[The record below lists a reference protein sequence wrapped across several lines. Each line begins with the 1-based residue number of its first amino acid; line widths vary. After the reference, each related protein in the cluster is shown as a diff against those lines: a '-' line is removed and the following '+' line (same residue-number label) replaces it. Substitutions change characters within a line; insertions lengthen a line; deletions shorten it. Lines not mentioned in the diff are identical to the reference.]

1 MSPGTLF
8 LTVRH
13 SIKSINLF
21 DMARIKFSPVV
32 TSIAG
37 SVGGVTIQRNKY
49 GNTMRQ
55 RPFPL
60 NPASTAQYNV
70 RQKMIFLQTSWK
82 NLTDAQRLQWDRYL
96 DFSGQTT
103 KNDKNVK
110 LSGHTL
116 YLKYQMLRLLTDR
129 PLLTEIGYSPMPA
142 VASLG
147 GITVTPSAITLV
159 FSTAL
164 DIANWF
170 YYCRLTSPRPPNRA
184 FSRQGLRGMPTPYSD
199 TVPQQC
205 TYSYL
210 KAFGLLP
217 VDQDWIHYT
226 LQYYSY
232 TAPVY
237 SGIISGVIEIEG

>member
-1 MSPGTLF
+1 
-8 LTVRH
+8 
-13 SIKSINLF
+13 
-21 DMARIKFSPVV
+21 
-32 TSIAG
+32 
-37 SVGGVTIQRNKY
+37 
-49 GNTMRQ
+49 MRQ

-96 DFSGQTT
+96 DFSGQTI
-103 KNDKNVK
+103 KHDKNVK

-116 YLKYQMLRLLTDR
+116 YLKYQMLRLLTDQ

-142 VASLG
+142 VTRFA
-147 GITVTPSAITLV
+147 GILVTPTAITLD

-164 DIANWF
+164 DTANWF
-170 YYCRLTSPRPPNRA
+170 FYCRLTSPRPANRA
-184 FSRQGLRGMPTPYSD
+184 FSRQGLRGMITPHSD
-199 TVPQQC
+199 IGAQTC
-205 TYSYL
+205 TSTYL
-210 KAFGLLP
+210 SAFGLLP
-217 VDQDWIHYT
+217 VDQDWLHYT
-226 LQYYSY
+226 IQYYSY

>member
-1 MSPGTLF
+1 MPPGTLF

-13 SIKSINLF
+13 SIKSFNLF
-21 DMARIKFSPVV
+21 NMARIKFSPVV

-37 SVGGVTIQRNKY
+37 SVGGVTIQRNKF

-55 RPFPL
+55 KPFPL

-116 YLKYQMLRLLTDR
+116 YLKYQMLRLLTR
-129 PLLTEIGYSPMPA
+129 QPLLTEIGYSPMPA

-147 GITVTPSAITLV
+147 GITVTPSDITLV

-164 DIANWF
+164 DTANWF
-170 YYCRLTSPRPPNRA
+170 YYCRLTSPRPANKV
-184 FSRQGLRGMPTPYSD
+184 FSKQGLRGMVTPCSD
-199 TVPQQC
+199 VGAQIC
-205 TYSYL
+205 TSSYL
-210 KAFGLLP
+210 SAFGLLP
-217 VDQDWIHYT
+217 VDQDYLHYT